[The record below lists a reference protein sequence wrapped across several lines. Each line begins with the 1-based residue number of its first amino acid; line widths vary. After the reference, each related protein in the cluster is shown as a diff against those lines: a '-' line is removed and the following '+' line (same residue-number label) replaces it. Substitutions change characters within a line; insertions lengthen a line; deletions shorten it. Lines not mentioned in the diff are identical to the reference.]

1 MKTILV
7 IDDEEFVAKMLAKLL
22 TRAGY
27 KVFVALNGTDGISIF
42 EREPIDLVITD
53 IIMPDKEGFEIIFKL
68 KSVEPD
74 CKIIAISGGG
84 RINPATYLST
94 AKEIGAIK
102 TFTKP
107 FDLKELVSHVNELLD
122 QNAEV

>member
-7 IDDEEFVAKMLAKLL
+7 IDDEEFIAKMLAKLL

-42 EREPIDLVITD
+42 EREPVDLVITD

-68 KSVEPD
+68 KSIDAD

-107 FDLKELVSHVNELLD
+107 FDLKELVAHVNDLL
-122 QNAEV
+122 EVPSES